1 MGPLTADGRPPD
13 QAAGPPGPGPPDTGD
28 GAAIG
33 AEFPPPPAELY
44 DFYRRARQAAP
55 VFYAPSVDMWVAT
68 RYNDVVTV
76 LRDGERFEKHENVPP
91 STLVPEAAKI
101 VERIGM
107 APTFD
112 LNPPEHTRVRRHINR
127 AFTAQRVNRMEPV
140 IAQMADDLLTEIE
153 PAGRA
158 DIVDGYF
165 FPLPARIIFDMMG
178 VPTADLRQVGD
189 EWSRA
194 FVELF
199 FSEVP
204 EDRQVACAQAN
215 LEYWEYCVEL
225 VEDRRRH
232 PRQDLV
238 SALLAPAPEGD
249 EPLTTAEI
257 VSLCAVLVVAGH
269 ENTTR
274 MLANTLLLLLQD
286 RRRWEALVTDP
297 AGPAGT
303 AAAVEETLRYESP
316 LNGLWYYARCDVEL
330 GGAHIPEGGRVF
342 ASFAAAN
349 HDEAYFADPD
359 TWDPDRP
366 VTAKHLTFGAGIH
379 SCFGASL
386 ARLTGRVAVE
396 TLARRLPSLRMED
409 QPLDWVPMFVP
420 RGVQSLLVAWDAAGD
435 GYRRDDRE
443 GAP

>member
-1 MGPLTADGRPPD
+1 VGPLTADGRPSGP
-13 QAAGPPGPGPPDTGD
+13 AAGPPGPGTPDTGD

-44 DFYRRARQAAP
+44 DFYRRARPVAP

-68 RYNDVVTV
+68 CYDDVLAV

-140 IAQMADDLLTEIE
+140 IARMADDLLTGIE

-178 VPTADLRQVGD
+178 VPAADLRQVGD

-225 VEDRRRH
+225 VEDRRRR

-249 EPLTTAEI
+249 APLTTAEI

-297 AGPAGT
+297 GGPAGA

-316 LNGLWYYARCDVEL
+316 LNGLWYYARRDVEL

-349 HDEAYFADPD
+349 HDETYFADPD
-359 TWDPDRP
+359 TWDLDRP
-366 VTAKHLTFGAGIH
+366 ATAKHLTFGAGIH

-435 GYRRDDRE
+435 GDQRDDRE